1 MMQTFTVV
9 PYSDSW
15 PYEYELVRSELLAAI
30 GLVHLKIEHI
40 GSTAVPGLAAK
51 PVLDVLL
58 GVDKLP
64 SIESRIPALER
75 IGYTYR
81 SKYESELP
89 MRRYLVR
96 SLPGSLRVHVHA
108 VVEGSEFWHKQLA
121 FRDLLRTRTE
131 WRSRYQSLKLELAS
145 TYAHDK
151 SAYTVAKGP
160 FIEAAL
166 AEYAKERGKPV

>member
-1 MMQTFTVV
+1 MMRTFTVV

-15 PYEYELVRSELLAAI
+15 PHEYERVRSELLAAI
-30 GLVHLKIEHI
+30 DMERVQCEHI

-58 GVDKLP
+58 GVDML
-64 SIESRIPALER
+64 SAIEARIPDLEG

-81 SKYESELP
+81 STYESELP
-89 MRRYLVR
+89 MRRYFVCA
-96 SLPGSLRVHVHA
+96 LPGRLRVHVHA

-121 FRDLLRTRTE
+121 FRDLLRNQPE

-166 AEYAKERGKPV
+166 AEFAKER